1 MNVSVRSPRGVI
13 TPWLRQTVA
22 AVDVRAPSECIL
34 ARMNRR
40 RLSLLVTLVA
50 LAGCGSPTNDTG
62 TDPDAA
68 VTPTDAASAPD
79 TGTADAGAL
88 AAYSEPLCDET
99 TSLADLSTAY
109 VNSAE
114 GLRAAT
120 RGIALRRYPIGVAF
134 IDVQSDAQLQGWFR
148 ARGTFADVL
157 NGFEVAVHEGG
168 HIWDITMIRTEWPY
182 RVREDLVIRPRRLT
196 NFNRSEIL
204 TLHANPD
211 ADSYDEVYLR
221 GQSGAQGFNTLLDEY
236 VMYTHSLA
244 SRFCT
249 RDGLPP
255 GQRISSRDGILT
267 MMYYVE
273 LYLKLA
279 RTQHP
284 ADYAAIIGDPAH
296 VALIRTVWQRAEFW
310 IARSM
315 PYPAL
320 GLRDAQIRPW
330 TYAPENLM
338 EIEMLPR

>member
-1 MNVSVRSPRGVI
+1 
-13 TPWLRQTVA
+13 
-22 AVDVRAPSECIL
+22 
-34 ARMNRR
+34 MNRR

-50 LAGCGSPTNDTG
+50 LAGCGSATNDTG
-62 TDPDAA
+62 PDSDAA
-68 VTPTDAASAPD
+68 VAPTDSASPRD
-79 TGTADAGAL
+79 TGAPTADAGPGAL
-88 AAYSEPLCDET
+88 YSEALCDEAA
-99 TSLADLSTAY
+99 SLADLATAY
-109 VNSAE
+109 VDSAE
-114 GLRAAT
+114 GLRAAA
-120 RGIALRRYPIGVAF
+120 RGIAQRRYPIGVAF

-168 HIWDITMIRTEWPY
+168 HIWDLTMIRTEWPY
-182 RVREDLVIRPRRLT
+182 RLRDDLVIRPRRLT

-249 RDGLPP
+249 RDGLPS

-284 ADYAAIIGDPAH
+284 DDYAAIVGDPAH
-296 VALIRTVWQRAEFW
+296 VTLIRTVWQRAEFW

-320 GLRDAQIRPW
+320 GLRDAQIRAW